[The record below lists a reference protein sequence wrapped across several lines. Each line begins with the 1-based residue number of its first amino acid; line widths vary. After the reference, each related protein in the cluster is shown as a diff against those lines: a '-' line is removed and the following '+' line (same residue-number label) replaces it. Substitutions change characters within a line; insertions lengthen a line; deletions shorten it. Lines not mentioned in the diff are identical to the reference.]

1 MSDVGI
7 DMDEMDDDSSNVL
20 KELRKAYKAK
30 EKQVK
35 ELEEQLNQIQGA
47 ARQTTVEGVLTEAGI
62 NSRVAK
68 FIPDSVTT
76 SDEVHEWLTE
86 NGELFGVSV
95 TKVEAESSDA
105 VKAAARI
112 ASVADAGGPVDPGDM
127 ASRLA
132 GANTEAELNLILFG
146 NETGPVG

>member
-1 MSDVGI
+1 MSDVGFEL
-7 DMDEMDDDSSNVL
+7 DDENDDSSNVL

-62 NSRVAK
+62 DSRVAK
-68 FIPDSVTT
+68 FLPDSVTT

-112 ASVADAGGPVDPGDM
+112 ASVADAGGPVDPGDV

-132 GANTEAELNLILFG
+132 GANNEAELNMILFG